1 MQSSNDDTLNKPLV
15 FTQLKSS
22 DNTTARINAEQVTGM
37 IQTLMQHDRT
47 IEPDDIAI
55 IMAKSND
62 SDIYNQLEDT
72 LDKLYE
78 RLGKG
83 KNRVREFW
91 YFKYKFVSFKRLFE
105 IDANLLYKLLNF
117 YFCFFWCY

>member
-1 MQSSNDDTLNKPLV
+1 
-15 FTQLKSS
+15 
-22 DNTTARINAEQVTGM
+22 VTGM

-83 KNRVREFW
+83 KNRVR
-91 YFKYKFVSFKRLFE
+91 
-105 IDANLLYKLLNF
+105 NF
-117 YFCFFWCY
+117 DIFIF